1 MKWLTKPFESI
12 IEERSSKLVL
22 EDSAIL
28 KGCSDSDR
36 FRSPEQL
43 RLSVKKETLDRS
55 GMPEKPVESY
65 SKARHSGHREP
76 SERQSLTKKPLKSIF
91 R

>member
-1 MKWLTKPFESI
+1 MKWLSKPFESI

-36 FRSPEQL
+36 FSSPEQL
-43 RLSVKKETLDRS
+43 RLSVKKETLDRP
-55 GMPEKPVESY
+55 GMRERLVEPGCE
-65 SKARHSGHREP
+65 ARHSGLREP